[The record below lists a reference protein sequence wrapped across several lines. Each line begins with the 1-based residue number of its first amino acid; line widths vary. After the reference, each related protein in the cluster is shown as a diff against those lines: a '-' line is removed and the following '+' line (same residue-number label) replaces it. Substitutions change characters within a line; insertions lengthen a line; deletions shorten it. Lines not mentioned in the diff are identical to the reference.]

1 MNKIILTMS
10 TATAFLLIGCGG
22 NSRSTPVD
30 TTLKVETNMKQRF
43 SYFKEGNYTK
53 EGNTLC
59 HKGLYG
65 DSYKVNMHRAD
76 NYIYFETHQYRK
88 NDCSDEPFDYIQSA
102 YSYELGNES
111 SNKKSVAISLVNE
124 SYNYDDKHFE
134 IESMV
139 SKLIFGHVILGSTYY
154 TSVVGAGDIRTEK
167 IKIAFAHPTSD
178 NNGSSIHSRAK
189 DISHYTDDK
198 FYFLEK

>member
-1 MNKIILTMS
+1 MKKLTLSML
-10 TATAFLLIGCGG
+10 TVATLALIGCGG
-22 NSRSTPVD
+22 SSSTPVD
-30 TTLKVETNMKQRF
+30 NTLKAETNIKQRF
-43 SYFKEGNYTK
+43 SYFKDGNFTK
-53 EGNTLC
+53 EENTLMC
-59 HKGLYG
+59 HKGLHG
-65 DSYKVNMHRAD
+65 DSYKVNMYRGD
-76 NYIYFETHQYRK
+76 DYIYFETHQHRK
-88 NDCSDEPFDYIQSA
+88 SDCSDEPFDYIYSS

-111 SNKKSVAISLVNE
+111 NNKKRVDISLVNE
-124 SYNYDDKHFE
+124 SYNYDDKHFA

-139 SKLIFGHVILGSTYY
+139 SKLIFGHIILGSTYY

-189 DISHYTDDK
+189 DISHYTDDR